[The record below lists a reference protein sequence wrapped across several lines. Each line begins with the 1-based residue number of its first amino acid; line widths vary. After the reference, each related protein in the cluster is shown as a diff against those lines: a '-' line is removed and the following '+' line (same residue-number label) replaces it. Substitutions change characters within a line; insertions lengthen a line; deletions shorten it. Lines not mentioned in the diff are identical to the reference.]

1 MLYKDIEIEI
11 PDGLHPKTSV
21 ELTQLANSFESQ
33 LLLEFGNKMVNAKSI
48 MGMLTLSVPAG
59 ETITLMANG
68 KDEEEAVKKITEF
81 FNDLTCNN

>member
-1 MLYKDIEIEI
+1 
-11 PDGLHPKTSV
+11 
-21 ELTQLANSFESQ
+21 
-33 LLLEFGNKMVNAKSI
+33 MVNAKSI

-68 KDEEEAVKKITEF
+68 KDEEEAVKKITGF

>member
-11 PDGLHPKTSV
+11 PDGLHTKTSV

-68 KDEEEAVKKITEF
+68 KDEEEAVKKITGF